1 MSAQAMRKFEE
12 NPFFVLGIGPQS
24 PRDEIERAAQ
34 KLLGLLELGAASATT
49 YQTPL
54 GPRKRTQELV
64 RQAVAQLRDGAARLE
79 AEVWASTMVTEGTSA
94 PAPQA
99 GPETDADALFREA
112 GFLR

>member
-1 MSAQAMRKFEE
+1 MSAQALRKLEE

-24 PRDEIERAAQ
+24 PREEVERTAQ
-34 KLLGLLELGAASATT
+34 KLLGLLELGAASATA

-79 AEVWASTMVTEGTSA
+79 AEVWASTLAEGPSL
-94 PAPQA
+94 PPQSGTA
-99 GPETDADALFREA
+99 TDADALFREA
-112 GFLR
+112 GFWG